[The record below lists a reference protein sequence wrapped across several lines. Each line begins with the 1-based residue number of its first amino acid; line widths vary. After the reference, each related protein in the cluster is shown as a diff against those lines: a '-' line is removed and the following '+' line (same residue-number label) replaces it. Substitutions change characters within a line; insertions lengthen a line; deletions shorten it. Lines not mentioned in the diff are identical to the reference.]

1 MSLFMLTW
9 AITSLSLWAA
19 TYVFEGLQFNDSG
32 ALIISALVLGLANAI
47 VRPLLILFTLPL
59 TIFSLGLFLL
69 VINALVLML
78 VAELVSGFVLSG
90 FWTAF
95 LLASLS
101 QFLMLLLVHFLPFIA
116 LRLNVFKQK
125 RQWETLRH
133 YPLCC

>member
-1 MSLFMLTW
+1 MTLFMLTW

-19 TYVFEGLQFNDSG
+19 TYVFDGLQFNDSG

-59 TIFSLGLFLL
+59 TVLSLGFFLL

-78 VAELVSGFVLSG
+78 VAQVVNGFVLSG

-95 LLASLS
+95 FASI
-101 QFLMLLLVHFLPFIA
+101 FIA
-116 LRLNVFKQK
+116 ILNAIIGSLFSINRIKIE
-125 RQWETLRH
+125 RIR
-133 YPLCC
+133 

>member
-59 TIFSLGLFLL
+59 TIFSLYWQAFGLLSL
-69 VINALVLML
+69 P
-78 VAELVSGFVLSG
+78 VSLFQFSMP
-90 FWTAF
+90 
-95 LLASLS
+95 LLA
-101 QFLMLLLVHFLPFIA
+101 HFLPLIA
-116 LRLNVFKQK
+116 LRLNVFKHK
-125 RQWETLRH
+125 RKWKTLRH
-133 YPLCC
+133 YPPLLLRYRTAQRRAWCVTKAP

>member
-1 MSLFMLTW
+1 MTLFVLTW

-19 TYVFEGLQFNDSG
+19 TYVFDGLQFNDSG

-59 TIFSLGLFLL
+59 TILSMGFFLL

-78 VAELVSGFVLSG
+78 VAQLVSGFVLSG

-95 LLASLS
+95 FASI
-101 QFLMLLLVHFLPFIA
+101 FIA
-116 LRLNVFKQK
+116 ILNAFIGSFFAIN
-125 RQWETLRH
+125 RITIERIR
-133 YPLCC
+133 